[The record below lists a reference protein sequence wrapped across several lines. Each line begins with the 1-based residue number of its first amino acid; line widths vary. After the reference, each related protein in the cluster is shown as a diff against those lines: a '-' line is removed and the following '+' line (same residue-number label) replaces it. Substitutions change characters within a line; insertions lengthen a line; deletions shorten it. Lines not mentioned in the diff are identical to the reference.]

1 MKKNPTCCSCEADF
15 ENEVKGLVNEVDGY
29 GKTDHEK
36 KAAEVKAA
44 FKSSAKKEE
53 KAVKK

>member
-1 MKKNPTCCSCEADF
+1 MKKNEASCGCDADLK
-15 ENEVKGLVNEVDGY
+15 EELNEMVNDVEGY
-29 GKTDHEK
+29 GKADREQK
-36 KAAEVKAA
+36 GREVKAA

>member
-1 MKKNPTCCSCEADF
+1 MKKNETSCGCDADLK
-15 ENEVKGLVNEVDGY
+15 NELNEMVNDVEGY
-29 GKTDHEK
+29 GKADREQK
-36 KAAEVKAA
+36 GREVKAA